1 MTVELTQL
9 IIPAVLATVTGMG
22 LSFWIYKQTIE
33 KWYRGEKKTSRKA
46 NVLYWTGLVSCI
58 FMSVGAMQIANEIF
72 YVAFNESK
80 IKIDKIVGGLYI
92 AIFLPLLIFGSAFMV
107 AKLAR
112 SNKEKVKTE
121 SVNEVDYETA
131 YIELKSNTQR
141 EGLWAM
147 CLVNCNGDE
156 NKAKAEYINIR
167 VAEISNIRPV
177 AQNKNTTKSVENQN
191 KNGQLILHVIS
202 VMVFMGVAYFA
213 WQSYSHIHTT
223 DTDVVEVTKSV
234 LPEKIT
240 EILRASDKT
249 IEIKNCETCREDGC
263 KKTVTHSIKIK
274 IDESRIISY
283 QEKDGELIIRQKPDK
298 DESCTIVRSDGFA
311 FTCIRKTD
319 FNMDGLSQSTT
330 SSYDGKER
338 YTSISKFHKLNI
350 EKIFDRT
357 TCEAIKK

>member
-80 IKIDKIVGGLYI
+80 IKIDKIVGGFYI
-92 AIFLPLLIFGSAFMV
+92 AIILPLLIFGSSFIV

-112 SNKEKVKTE
+112 SNKEKVSTE

-131 YIELKSNTQR
+131 YIELKTNTQR

-147 CLVNCNGDE
+147 CLANCNGDE
-156 NKAKAEYINIR
+156 NKAKAEYINKR
-167 VAEISNIRPV
+167 VAEISNNRPV
-177 AQNKNTTKSVENQN
+177 VQNKNTTKSEEYQN
-191 KNGQLILHVIS
+191 KNGQLVLRVIS
-202 VMVFMGVAYFA
+202 VMVLMGVAYFA
-213 WQSYSHIHTT
+213 WRSYSHIHTT
-223 DTDVVEVTKSV
+223 DNEVVEVTKSV

-240 EILRASDKT
+240 GISKASDKT
-249 IEIKNCETCREDGC
+249 IEIKNCETCRKDGC

-274 IDESRIISY
+274 IDELRIISY
-283 QEKDGELIIRQKPDK
+283 QEKDGELIIKQKPDK
-298 DESCTIVRSDGFA
+298 NESCTIVRTDGFA
-311 FTCIRKTD
+311 FTCISKTD
-319 FNMDGLSQSTT
+319 YTGGFSESNT

-338 YTSISKFHKLNI
+338 YTSLNRFHNLNI
-350 EKIFDRT
+350 EEIISRT
-357 TCEAIKK
+357 TCEAIIK